1 MNVKRREIAV
11 CIILSIVTCGIY
23 ALYWMACVTDD
34 VNFMLNERDTTG
46 GMCVLLTIITCGIY
60 GYYWAYKMGTKIT
73 RLKMNAN
80 QGYVDGNT
88 SILYVI
94 LQIFGLSIVVSAL
107 IQSEIN
113 NLSTM

>member
-1 MNVKRREIAV
+1 MNVRRREIVV

-23 ALYWMACVTDD
+23 NLFWMASVTDD

-46 GMCVLLTIITCGIY
+46 GMTVLLTIITCGIY
-60 GYYWAYKMGTKIT
+60 GYFWAYKMGTKIT
-73 RLKMNAN
+73 RVKLNAN
-80 QGYVDGNT
+80 QGYVDGNS

-94 LQIFGLSIVVSAL
+94 LQIFGLSIVVNAL
-107 IQSEIN
+107 VQSEIN